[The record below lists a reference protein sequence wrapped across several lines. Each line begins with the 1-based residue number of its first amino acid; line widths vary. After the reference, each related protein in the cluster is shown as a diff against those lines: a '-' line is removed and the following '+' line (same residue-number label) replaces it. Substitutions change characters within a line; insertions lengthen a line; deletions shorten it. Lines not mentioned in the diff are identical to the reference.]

1 MKNTGIIVEGLGKRF
16 SKFSA
21 KKPKT
26 IMEAALSGMR
36 RLHPEARFWALR
48 DVNFTV
54 PPGKMLGVI
63 GRNGAGKSTLLLL
76 VGGIGKPDEGKI
88 IVHPR
93 IGGLLDLGAGF
104 HRDLTGREN
113 VFVGGVV
120 AGLTRQQVAR
130 RFDDIVEF
138 AEMGQFIDSPMRTY
152 STGMQMRLGFSV
164 AVHTDPKVL
173 LIDEFISV
181 GDVAFQAKCLQRMSE
196 IKSSGCAIMLVSQN
210 PRQIEQLCDD
220 AIWLKEGKILM
231 YGDPKMVA
239 AQYAADMGI
248 DTQQISLTQSPQVAK
263 IFSPVASSENSEN
276 RVGTGEV
283 EITSVRLFPVAE
295 IRSGERLDVEIE
307 YIAPRPIPSPI
318 FTVNISREDGK
329 VCFDANTEK
338 MQVNIPQIQG
348 RGIMKLRIDRLDLG
362 GGEYFVNVGVYKE
375 KWGYPY
381 DFHWQVYPLIVHA
394 AVDYRTILWPPC
406 RWEIS

>member
-36 RLHPEARFWALR
+36 RLNPEARFWALR
-48 DVNFTV
+48 DVSFTV

-88 IVHPR
+88 IVNPR

-120 AGLTRQQVAR
+120 AGLTRQEVAR

-210 PRQIEQLCDD
+210 PRQIEQLCDE

-231 YGDPKMVA
+231 YGDPKMIA
-239 AQYAADMGI
+239 AQYAADMGVEN
-248 DTQQISLTQSPQVAK
+248 QELSLTQSPQIAK
-263 IFSPVASSENSEN
+263 VFSPVESSEN

-283 EITSVRLFPVAE
+283 EITSVRLLPVSE
-295 IRSGERLDVEIE
+295 IRGGDPLDVEIE
-307 YIAPRPIPSPI
+307 YISPEAILSPI

-338 MQVNIPQIQG
+338 MQMAIPQIQG
-348 RGIMKLRIDRLDLG
+348 RGKIKLRIDRLDLG

-394 AVDYRTILWPPC
+394 AVDYRTIIWPPC
-406 RWEIS
+406 RWEISE

>member
-36 RLHPEARFWALR
+36 RLNPEARFWALR
-48 DVNFTV
+48 DVSFTV

-88 IVHPR
+88 IVNPR

-120 AGLTRQQVAR
+120 AGLTRQEVAR

-248 DTQQISLTQSPQVAK
+248 DTQQLSLTQSPQVAK
-263 IFSPVASSENSEN
+263 IFSPIESRENSEN

-283 EITSVRLFPVAE
+283 EITSVRLLPVAE
-295 IRSGERLDVEIE
+295 IRSGDRLDVEIE
-307 YIAPRPIPSPI
+307 YIALEPIPSPI

-348 RGIMKLRIDRLDLG
+348 RGKIKLRIDRLDLG

-381 DFHWQVYPLIVHA
+381 DFHWQVYPLIVNA
-394 AVDYRTILWPPC
+394 AIDYRTILWPPC
-406 RWEIS
+406 RWEIG